1 MEKQNLVG
9 NLPKFGIEEVMPKVC
24 ETCQLGEQARHLFL
38 AQTIHI
44 AKIIRAMLNEKNLP
58 NYFWAKVVTIIVY
71 IMIRTLTTT
80 IHGITPKERFTSKTH

>member
-9 NLPKFGIEEVMPKVC
+9 DLPKFGIEEVMPKVC
-24 ETCQLGEQARHLFL
+24 ETCQLGKQAKHLFL

-44 AKIIRAMLNEKNLP
+44 AKIILI
-58 NYFWAKVVTIIVY
+58 TIH
-71 IMIRTLTTT
+71 IRTLTTT